1 MPWQQKVGFM
11 KKSEK
16 KSTNHSLY
24 SDISLFFDVKEEN
37 YSNVLECLCGM
48 EKEYAKGAHIVH
60 IGDRVSSLQ
69 ILLSGRAY
77 LYNVDSSGE
86 RTILFE
92 MKRGDLI
99 GGSLIFSKDDIAPYG
114 VLCIEKTKVLMINP
128 GELISKGSPVC
139 PFKSLIM
146 KNLLYMISEENAL
159 LRNKL
164 YMASIKSLREKI
176 YSYLYLQA
184 SILKAGSFTIPFVN
198 RSDFADY
205 LNVNSSALSRE
216 LSRMKHEGI
225 LDFYKNSFTLK
236 RYP

>member
-11 KKSEK
+11 ENSRKKSAR
-16 KSTNHSLY
+16 HSLY
-24 SDISLFFDVKEEN
+24 SDLSLFCDVKEEN
-37 YSNVLECLCGM
+37 FSDVLACLRGM
-48 EKEYAKGAHIVH
+48 EKGYAKGDHIVQ
-60 IGDRVSSLQ
+60 IGDCVSSLQ

-77 LYNVDSSGE
+77 LYHVDSDGE

-92 MKRGDLI
+92 LKRGDLI

-114 VLCIEKTKVLMINP
+114 VLCVEHTKVLRINP
-128 GELISKGSPVC
+128 DELISKGSPVC

-146 KNLLYMISEENAL
+146 KNLLYMVSEENAL

-184 SILKAGSFTIPFVN
+184 SILKTNSFTIGFVN

-205 LNVNSSALSRE
+205 LNVNCSALSRE
-216 LSRMKHEGI
+216 LGRMKNEGI
-225 LDFYKNSFTLK
+225 LDFYKNSFTLY